1 MVLTSII
8 SDVKYNW
15 LKLHIKK
22 STLRKLNFQGHSS
35 ITEESYWMISVRVIN
50 LNVPLTNHL
59 LLDT

>member
-1 MVLTSII
+1 MVPISII
-8 SDVKYNW
+8 GDVKYIW

-35 ITEESYWMISVRVIN
+35 TTEESYWMISVHVIN

-59 LLDT
+59 QLDT